1 MQKRYRWIALN
12 QLDENLSQLKPLLN
26 TQPPPTGWIQAIRKT
41 LGMTARQFA
50 ARLGVSPPRINRLE
64 TDEIE
69 GKLTINTLKRT
80 ADALDCVFVYGF
92 VPKTSLK
99 NLVKTQALKTA
110 SEQIEYVSHT
120 MQLENQKPSEK
131 LLKQEIEILVE
142 EILKEW
148 PRTLWNKTNETRKSG
163 RDNTAHR

>member
-12 QLDENLSQLKPLLN
+12 QLDENLLQLKPLLN
-26 TQPPPTGWIQAIRKT
+26 IKRPSSGWIRAIRET

-50 ARLGVSPPRINRLE
+50 ARLGVSPPRITRLE
-64 TDEIE
+64 ADEME

-80 ADALDCVFVYGF
+80 AEALDCVFVYGF

-99 NLVKTQALKTA
+99 NIVKTQAFKIA

-120 MQLENQKPSEK
+120 MQLENQKPSEE
-131 LLKQEIEILVE
+131 LLKQEIEIVVE
-142 EILKEW
+142 EILREW
-148 PRTLWNKTNETRKSG
+148 PRSLWNKTNES
-163 RDNTAHR
+163 